1 MNDYVIP
8 AIARANEILSFVS
21 KQKATFAQIAEALDV
36 PRSSIYTLL
45 KSLEE
50 VGFLRKLSDG
60 RTYTLGFRLFEL
72 GTLAAAQVD
81 IRQAAQQAMTGLMES
96 ENLTCHLGMLDERGV
111 FYLLKKQP
119 ANALL
124 VNSWEGKRASL
135 VSSGIGKALLAFL
148 DDAELE
154 QYLQMLE
161 QEEGG
166 YGRFVTRE
174 GLLAELAQIR
184 QRGWALDDREDS
196 PHVRCVAAPV
206 RDLTGRVIA
215 SISVTGPEGELPDER
230 LPPLGIAVTEAA
242 AEISHHLGA
251 E

>member
-1 MNDYVIP
+1 MNDYIIP
-8 AIARANEILSFVS
+8 AIARANEILHFVS
-21 KQKATFAQIAEALDV
+21 QQKATFAQIAEALDV

-50 VGFLRKLSDG
+50 VGFLRKLPDG
-60 RTYTLGFRLFEL
+60 RTYALGFRLFEL
-72 GTLAAAQVD
+72 GSLAAAQVD
-81 IRQAAQQAMTGLMES
+81 IRQAAQQTVNELMVS

-135 VSSGIGKALLAFL
+135 ISSGIGKALLAFL
-148 DDAELE
+148 DDDKRET
-154 QYLQMLE
+154 YLHMLE
-161 QEEGG
+161 QDEGG

-206 RDLTGRVIA
+206 HDLTDRVIA
-215 SISVTGPEGELPDER
+215 SISVTGPDGELPDER
-230 LPPLGIAVTEAA
+230 LLELGIAVTEAA
-242 AEISHHLGA
+242 AEISRQLGA